1 MFVAQFRYPAVQR
14 YIHDISGEM
23 GDHLDSITSTLSMFI
38 EIGMLSEFMKF
49 YLFLKN
55 KFSFFYRCSNH
66 SFRTKT
72 WRYQLVELVDGCDI
86 FLRCHSDDASVL
98 LH

>member
-14 YIHDISGEM
+14 YIHDITGEM

-49 YLFLKN
+49 YLFLNIYIFFLLQVFQPFASRKN
-55 KFSFFYRCSNH
+55 TALPTC
-66 SFRTKT
+66 
-72 WRYQLVELVDGCDI
+72 
-86 FLRCHSDDASVL
+86 
-98 LH
+98 